1 MDIAGKKRQGKT
13 RVESAS
19 SHDESVLRGAGGAG
33 FEDLDIGD
41 KEDVSGNEMI
51 EEPAIWC
58 EAHIQAF
65 LNDAIT

>member
-19 SHDESVLRGAGGAG
+19 SHDESVLRGGAG
-33 FEDLDIGD
+33 FDDLEIGD

-51 EEPAIWC
+51 EEPAIWR